1 MELTDEESS
10 GAAALMHR
18 AGSRTVAHLCDLL
31 DLDADEVDVPTP
43 DAVAVLA
50 DRLRQAGYSAK
61 GAATALNA
69 APLAKVRS
77 DYAGRLASLSR
88 HLGAEQTHLVPK

>member
-43 DAVAVLA
+43 EAVAVLA

-61 GAATALNA
+61 GSTAVNA